1 MTHKKRKPVR
11 VKGKLVIPKGID
23 KPSERERRRSISGIR
38 DVKRG
43 ISERDRLELARA
55 RGGAGQRFEIE
66 EGKLVSTT
74 EEERK
79 TEDVKAIAKRS
90 FEIEEEKKR
99 LETEKVITEEKTR
112 QTEEEERLIETGE
125 VSAEAIRVRRLAE
138 ETGVLPGQEGAATA
152 QALQQPRSNLAG
164 EPRFT
169 DQPSAVQ
176 IYQKALLSTAII
188 GVSPRAV
195 ATGGKG
201 INQGIKTFSK
211 FAGTKL
217 GARMI
222 KAGAGLVTF
231 SGIMIWLA
239 SDNIVGTMSIYG
251 RDLAEDVQ
259 WNRIDSDV
267 ALEKFDEG
275 QGFIDYAK
283 SFVRYTTALNPL
295 LWPFRKIIL
304 LNMATAQL
312 AMDENR
318 QRITGVREISREPP
332 PPPPIPEEQ
341 GVTL

>member
-1 MTHKKRKPVR
+1 MVGRITVRKKTRKQELERKRK
-11 VKGKLVIPKGID
+11 
-23 KPSERERRRSISGIR
+23 ISKA
-38 DVKRG
+38 VTAKQRG
-43 ISERDRLELARA
+43 ARTPGGLSDRDRLELARA
-55 RGGAGQRFEIE
+55 RGGAGQQFAIE
-66 EGKLVSTT
+66 DRKLTSTT
-74 EEERK
+74 KEERGA
-79 TEDVKAIAKRS
+79 EDVKAIAKRS

-99 LETEKVITEEKTR
+99 LGTEKIIIEEKTKR
-112 QTEEEERLIETGE
+112 TEEEERLIETGE

-138 ETGVLPGQEGAATA
+138 EAGVLPGQEGAAIG
-152 QALQQPRSNLAG
+152 QALQQPKSNLVG

-176 IYQKALLSTAII
+176 AYQKTLLSIVTTSTTAKGIT
-188 GVSPRAV
+188 
-195 ATGGKG
+195 TGGKG
-201 INQGIKTFSK
+201 ITQGLKVFSK

-275 QGFIDYAK
+275 QGFIDYEK

-312 AMDENR
+312 SMDENR

-332 PPPPIPEEQ
+332 LPPPIPEEQ
-341 GVTL
+341 EEVI